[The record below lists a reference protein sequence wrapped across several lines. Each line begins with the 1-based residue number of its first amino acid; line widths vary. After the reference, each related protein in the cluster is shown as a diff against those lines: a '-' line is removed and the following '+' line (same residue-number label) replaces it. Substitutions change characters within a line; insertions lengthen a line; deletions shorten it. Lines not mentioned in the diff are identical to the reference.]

1 VIINI
6 PSPEDLNDVALRLYF
21 SAWSDLINM
30 LAVFDQH
37 FKVLPEEELTDERRD
52 YLELCQP
59 ELQSIVTVIQQ
70 SNELRLKAMICE
82 ISPLLLLLGN
92 DQKLNKIHKDT
103 EFSEFKTL
111 DSVELPGAVNVLCK
125 EPLTDKFIQSY
136 NAIRSLRNK
145 ISHLGKVDNAF
156 NPHDLIRTLVFQYTE
171 LWKGRLWLDCL
182 ECASQTRISFFYD
195 GRYSSAEEAV
205 MGQLPFTVQALTN
218 SEFQQLFG
226 HSKRTRRYLCHSCI

>member
-37 FKVLPEEELTDERRD
+37 FEVLPEEELTDERRD

-70 SNELRLKAMICE
+70 SNELRLKALICE
-82 ISPLLLLLGN
+82 ISPLLLLLRN

-111 DSVELPGAVNVLCK
+111 DDARFSRFSGTSRRSECFVQGA
-125 EPLTDKFIQSY
+125 TDGQIHSIIQ
-136 NAIRSLRNK
+136 
-145 ISHLGKVDNAF
+145 
-156 NPHDLIRTLVFQYTE
+156 
-171 LWKGRLWLDCL
+171 
-182 ECASQTRISFFYD
+182 
-195 GRYSSAEEAV
+195 RYSFTAE
-205 MGQLPFTVQALTN
+205 
-218 SEFQQLFG
+218 
-226 HSKRTRRYLCHSCI
+226 

>member
-1 VIINI
+1 MIINI
-6 PSPEDLNDVALRLYF
+6 PSPEDLYDVALRLYF

-37 FKVLPEEELTDERRD
+37 FEVLPEEELTDERRD

-145 ISHLGKVDNAF
+145 ISHLGKVDNTF
-156 NPHDLIRTLVFQYTE
+156 NPHDLIRTLV
-171 LWKGRLWLDCL
+171 
-182 ECASQTRISFFYD
+182 RIVE
-195 GRYSSAEEAV
+195 R
-205 MGQLPFTVQALTN
+205 
-218 SEFQQLFG
+218 
-226 HSKRTRRYLCHSCI
+226 

>member
-1 VIINI
+1 
-6 PSPEDLNDVALRLYF
+6 
-21 SAWSDLINM
+21 M

-37 FKVLPEEELTDERRD
+37 FEVLPEEELTDERRD
-52 YLELCQP
+52 YLELCLP

-82 ISPLLLLLGN
+82 ISPLLLLL
-92 DQKLNKIHKDT
+92 
-103 EFSEFKTL
+103 
-111 DSVELPGAVNVLCK
+111 LCK

-136 NAIRSLRNK
+136 NAVRSLRNK

-156 NPHDLIRTLVFQYTE
+156 NPHDLLRTLASNTQNW
-171 LWKGRLWLDCL
+171 WKGRLWLDFL

-205 MGQLPFTVQALTN
+205 MGQLSFTVQALTN

-226 HSKRTRRYLCHSCI
+226 HSKRTRRYLCHSCIYKAETKFSAPELDACKTGFLEKDGLGLSCVMCGRDSRC